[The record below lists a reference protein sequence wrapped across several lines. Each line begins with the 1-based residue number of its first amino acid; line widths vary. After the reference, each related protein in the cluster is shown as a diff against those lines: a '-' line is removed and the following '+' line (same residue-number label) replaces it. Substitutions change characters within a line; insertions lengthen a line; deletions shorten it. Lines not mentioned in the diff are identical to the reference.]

1 MSRMS
6 TRAAPGASRL
16 AAMTRS
22 PLSPL
27 LGVLF
32 GAGLCAPA
40 EAQQDLFAPDRV
52 VTVEITMDKRDWNRL
67 RMQTRDLKEALSAKR
82 KAGEFDSPY
91 TWFDADVVVDG
102 VAFDG
107 VGVRKKGFLGSLS
120 GTRPSLKL
128 KLDRADADASFAGV
142 TDLTLNNNQQD
153 VSLVSQFLGYRI
165 FNAAGSP
172 APRCGF
178 AKVSVNGRELGIY
191 ANVERVRRD
200 VLERGFGSG
209 KGVLYEGTVVDFFP
223 GWERAFERKRGKRA
237 RGLARLE
244 ALSEVLEEAGDE
256 ELEQRLAEVVDL
268 DAFYRFWAL
277 EGLLGF
283 WDGYSGNKNNF
294 FCYLHP
300 NTDRFHFLPW
310 GADCLFMKHSLV
322 DYDPDAPISVKT
334 TGRLAHRLYQLP
346 SGRAR
351 YAQEMRELLA
361 RHWDEAAI
369 GAELDR
375 IEALLEP
382 HLGRYQR
389 RAVDAMDVVREFV
402 AQRRSDILAE
412 LDGGM
417 PVWTARP
424 EPPFAFPIDREDWEP
439 SIWRA
444 AKDGDV
450 GALEFHV
457 RAGADV
463 NSVSEQDG
471 SHPLAL
477 AALAGRVEAVRYL
490 LQQGARVN
498 DTDREGNS
506 ALHQAAFFGHLE
518 VVDALL
524 QAGAER
530 GIKNQKGATPRD
542 NAALAW
548 SPAIEGIMRY
558 LGEVLAIDFDLD
570 DIRAGRPKVAA
581 RLR

>member
-1 MSRMS
+1 
-6 TRAAPGASRL
+6 
-16 AAMTRS
+16 
-22 PLSPL
+22 
-27 LGVLF
+27 
-32 GAGLCAPA
+32 
-40 EAQQDLFAPDRV
+40 
-52 VTVEITMDKRDWNRL
+52 MDKRDWNRL
-67 RMQTRDLKEALSAKR
+67 RMQTRDLKAALSAKR

-102 VAFDG
+102 VAFEG
-107 VGVRKKGFLGSLS
+107 IGVRKKGFLGSLS

-128 KLDRADADASFAGV
+128 KLDRTRAGASLGGV

-165 FNAAGSP
+165 FDAAGSP

-191 ANVERVRRD
+191 ANVERVRD
-200 VLERGFGSG
+200 AVLERGFGSAE
-209 KGVLYEGTVVDFFP
+209 GVLYEGTVVDFFS
-223 GWERAFERKRGKRA
+223 GWERAFERKLGKRK
-237 RGLARLE
+237 RGLRRLE
-244 ALSEVLEEAGDE
+244 ALTEVLEEADDGALE
-256 ELEQRLAEVVDL
+256 ERLAEVVDL

-283 WDGYSGNKNNF
+283 WDGYSGNRNNF

-300 NTDRFHFLPW
+300 DTDRFHFLPW

-322 DYDPDAPISVKT
+322 DYDPEAPISVKT

-351 YAQEMRELLA
+351 YEEELRELLA
-361 RHWDEAAI
+361 RHWDEAVI

-389 RAVDAMDVVREFV
+389 RAVDAMDVVRGFV
-402 AQRRSDILAE
+402 AARRSE
-412 LDGGM
+412 LLEELEGGM
-417 PVWTARP
+417 PVWKKRP
-424 EPPFAFPIDREDWEP
+424 KPPFAFPVSGKDWEP

-450 GALEFHV
+450 DVLEFHV

-463 NSVSEQDG
+463 NSASEQDG

-477 AALAGRVEAVRYL
+477 AALAGRPDAVRYL

-498 DTDREGNS
+498 DTNQDGDS
-506 ALHQAAFFGHLE
+506 ALHQAAFLGHLE
-518 VVDALL
+518 VVELLL
-524 QAGAER
+524 QAGAKR
-530 GIKNQKGATPRD
+530 GAKNQKGATPLQ
-542 NAALAW
+542 NATTPW
-548 SPAIEGIMRY
+548 TPEIEGLIRY
-558 LGEVLAIDFDLD
+558 LGEVLAVDFDLD
-570 DIRAGRPKVAA
+570 DIRSNRPKVAA

>member
-1 MSRMS
+1 MRCSLLCS
-6 TRAAPGASRL
+6 SLAS
-16 AAMTRS
+16 
-22 PLSPL
+22 
-27 LGVLF
+27 LF
-32 GAGLCAPA
+32 AAGLCAQA
-40 EAQQDLFAPDRV
+40 AAQQDLFAPDRV
-52 VTVEITMDKRDWNRL
+52 MTVEITMDKRDWNRL

-82 KAGEFDSPY
+82 KAGEFDSPF
-91 TWFDADVVVDG
+91 TWFDADVVVDE

-128 KLDRADADASFAGV
+128 KLDRTRAGASLGGV

-165 FNAAGSP
+165 FDAAGSP

-178 AKVSVNGRELGIY
+178 AKVSVNRRELGIY
-191 ANVERVRRD
+191 ANVERVRD
-200 VLERGFGSG
+200 GVLERGFGSAE
-209 KGVLYEGTVVDFFP
+209 GVLYEGTVVDFFS
-223 GWERAFERKRGKRA
+223 GWERAFERKLGKRK
-237 RGLARLE
+237 RGLRRLE
-244 ALSEVLEEAGDE
+244 ALTEVLEEADDGALE
-256 ELEQRLAEVVDL
+256 ERLAEVVDL

-283 WDGYSGNKNNF
+283 WDGYSGNRNNF

-300 NTDRFHFLPW
+300 DTDRFHFLPW

-322 DYDPDAPISVKT
+322 DYDPEAPISVKT

-351 YAQEMRELLA
+351 YEEELRELLA

-389 RAVDAMDVVREFV
+389 RAVDAMDVVRDFV
-402 AQRRSDILAE
+402 AARRSE
-412 LDGGM
+412 LLEELEGGM
-417 PVWTARP
+417 PVWKKRP
-424 EPPFAFPIDREDWEP
+424 KPPFAFPVSGKDWEP

-450 GALEFHV
+450 DALEFHV

-463 NSVSEQDG
+463 NSVSDQDG

-477 AALAGRVEAVRYL
+477 AALAGRPDAVRYL

-498 DTDREGNS
+498 DTDQDGDS
-506 ALHQAAFFGHLE
+506 ALHQAAFLGHLE
-518 VVDALL
+518 VVEVLL
-524 QAGAER
+524 QAGAKR
-530 GIKNQKGATPRD
+530 GAKNQKGATPLQ
-542 NAALAW
+542 NATTPW
-548 SPAIEGIMRY
+548 TPEIEGLIRY
-558 LGEVLAIDFDLD
+558 LGEVLAVDYDLD
-570 DIRAGRPKVAA
+570 DIRRNRTEVAA

>member
-1 MSRMS
+1 MNS
-6 TRAAPGASRL
+6 
-16 AAMTRS
+16 S
-22 PLSPL
+22 PLSSSLASL
-27 LGVLF
+27 LA
-32 GAGLCAPA
+32 AGLCAQA
-40 EAQQDLFAPDRV
+40 VAQQDLFAPDRV

-67 RMQTRDLKEALSAKR
+67 RLQTRDLKEALSAKR

-102 VAFDG
+102 VKFEG

-128 KLDRADADASFAGV
+128 KLDRTHADASIGGV

-165 FNAAGSP
+165 FDAAGSP

-191 ANVERVRRD
+191 ANVERVRD
-200 VLERGFGSG
+200 AVLERGFGSAE
-209 KGVLYEGTVVDFFP
+209 GVLYEGTVVDFFS
-223 GWERAFERKRGKRA
+223 GWERAFERKLGKRK
-237 RGLARLE
+237 RGLRRLE
-244 ALSEVLEEAGDE
+244 ALTEVLEEADDGALE
-256 ELEQRLAEVVDL
+256 ERLAEVVDL

-283 WDGYSGNKNNF
+283 WDGYSGNRNNF

-300 NTDRFHFLPW
+300 DTDRFHFLPW

-322 DYDPDAPISVKT
+322 DYDPEAPVSVKT

-351 YAQEMRELLA
+351 YEKELRELLA
-361 RHWDEAAI
+361 RHWDEAVI

-402 AQRRSDILAE
+402 AARRSE
-412 LDGGM
+412 LLKELRGGM
-417 PVWTARP
+417 PVWTKRP
-424 EPPFAFPIDREDWEP
+424 KPPFAFPVSGKDWEP

-450 GALEFHV
+450 DALEFHV

-463 NSVSEQDG
+463 NSVSDQDG

-477 AALAGRVEAVRYL
+477 AALAGRPDAVRYL

-498 DTDREGNS
+498 DTNQDGDS
-506 ALHQAAFFGHLE
+506 ALHQAAFLGHLE
-518 VVDALL
+518 VVEVLL
-524 QAGAER
+524 QAGAKR
-530 GIKNQKGATPRD
+530 GAKNQKGATPLQ
-542 NAALAW
+542 NATTPW
-548 SPAIEGIMRY
+548 TPEIEGLIRY
-558 LGEVLAIDFDLD
+558 LGEVLAIDYDLD
-570 DIRAGRPKVAA
+570 DIRSNRPKVAA
-581 RLR
+581 HLR

>member
-1 MSRMS
+1 MRC
-6 TRAAPGASRL
+6 
-16 AAMTRS
+16 S
-22 PLSPL
+22 PLSSSL
-27 LGVLF
+27 ASLF
-32 GAGLCAPA
+32 AAGLCAQA
-40 EAQQDLFAPDRV
+40 GAQPDLFAPDRV

-102 VAFDG
+102 VAFRG

-128 KLDRADADASFAGV
+128 KLDRTRAGASLGGV

-165 FNAAGSP
+165 FDAAGSP

-178 AKVSVNGRELGIY
+178 AKVSVNGRDLGIY
-191 ANVERVRRD
+191 ANVERVRD
-200 VLERGFGSG
+200 AVLERGFGSAE
-209 KGVLYEGTVVDFFP
+209 GVLYEGTVVDFYS
-223 GWERAFERKRGKRA
+223 GGERAFERKLGKRK
-237 RGLARLE
+237 RGLRRLQ
-244 ALSEVLEEAGDE
+244 ALTEILEEASDGALE
-256 ELEQRLAEVVDL
+256 ERLAEVVDL

-300 NTDRFHFLPW
+300 DTDRFHFLPW

-322 DYDPDAPISVKT
+322 DYDPEAPISVKT

-351 YAQEMRELLA
+351 YEQELRELLA
-361 RHWDEAAI
+361 RHWDEAVI

-389 RAVDAMDVVREFV
+389 RAVDAMDVVRDFV
-402 AQRRSDILAE
+402 AARRAELLKE

-417 PVWTARP
+417 PVWTKRP
-424 EPPFAFPIDREDWEP
+424 KPPFAFPVSGKDWEP

-450 GALEFHV
+450 AALEFHV

-463 NSVSEQDG
+463 NSVSDQDG

-477 AALAGRVEAVRYL
+477 AALAGRTGAVRYL

-498 DTDREGNS
+498 DTNQDGDS
-506 ALHQAAFFGHLE
+506 ALHQAAFLGHLE
-518 VVDALL
+518 VVEVLL
-524 QAGAER
+524 QAGAKR
-530 GIKNQKGATPRD
+530 GAKNQKGATPLQ
-542 NAALAW
+542 NATTPW
-548 SPAIEGIMRY
+548 TPEIEGLIRY
-558 LGEVLAIDFDLD
+558 LGEVLAVDYDLSV
-570 DIRAGRPKVAA
+570 IRRNRPKVAA